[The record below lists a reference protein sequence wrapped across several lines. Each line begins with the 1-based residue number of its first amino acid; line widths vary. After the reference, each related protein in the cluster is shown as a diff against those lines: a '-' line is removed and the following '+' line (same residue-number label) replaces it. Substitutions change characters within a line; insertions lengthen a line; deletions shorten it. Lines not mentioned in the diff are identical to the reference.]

1 MSDTSQGPSRFT
13 RAVRAGAATET
24 YRDLVPPIHLTS
36 TFAFAELGEIPEF
49 DYSRSHNPTRT
60 LFAQAVTALE
70 GGYDAVVTASGMG
83 ALTACLEAMAP
94 ERGLVVAPR
103 DCYGGTYRLLTAY
116 AAKGRFEVRF
126 ADLTDLDEA
135 AKAVVGAGLVF
146 VESPSNPLLR
156 LTDIGA
162 VTRLAHA
169 AGAQVVADNTFAT
182 PLYCRPFELG
192 VDAVVHSATKYL
204 AGHSDVILG
213 VAVAGTAQLHAK
225 LYHWCNTL
233 GLTAGAFDAY
243 LGLRGV
249 RTFQVRMRQA
259 SANAAGIAEALAG
272 HPLVEEVFYPGF
284 AAMVSFRLPS
294 FAAARAFTGALRHIN
309 LAESLGGVE
318 SIIAHP
324 VTMSHA
330 EVPEAERLAA
340 GITDGTLRLSV
351 GIEDVDDL
359 IADLRQALD
368 AAAAS
373 SR

>member
-36 TFAFAELGEIPEF
+36 TYAFTELGQTPQF
-49 DYSRSHNPTRT
+49 DYSRSHNPTREV
-60 LFAQAVTALE
+60 FAHAVAALE

-83 ALTACLEAMAP
+83 ALTACVEAMAP

-103 DCYGGTYRLLTAY
+103 DCYGGTYRLLSAY
-116 AAKGRFEVRF
+116 AAKGRFDVRF
-126 ADLTDLDEA
+126 ADLTNLDEA

-156 LTDIGA
+156 LTDIAA
-162 VTRLAHA
+162 VTTLAHA

-182 PLYCRPFELG
+182 PVYCRPFELG

-213 VAVAGTAQLHAK
+213 VAVSGTPELQAK
-225 LYHWCNTL
+225 LYDWCNTL

-249 RTFQVRMRQA
+249 RTFKLRVEQA
-259 SANAAGIAEALAG
+259 SANAAALAESLRG
-272 HPLVEEVFYPGF
+272 HRLVEEVFYPGF
-284 AAMVSFRLPS
+284 GAMVSFRLPS
-294 FAAARAFTGALRHIN
+294 FEAARVFTSALHQIN

-330 EVPEAERLAA
+330 DVPEAARLAA

-351 GIEDVDDL
+351 GVEDVDDL
-359 IADLRQALD
+359 WSDIRQALD
-368 AAAAS
+368 AIPS
-373 SR
+373 